1 MREPRLG
8 LDWRQGGHVNRT
20 RGWRRVDTDKYL
32 TAAWQLPRSTP
43 TGLESLSRAS
53 TGKFWG
59 WRRSGRYTGHEVET
73 KPPQPQYGY
82 KAARRPKATYQDC
95 FSTGR
100 DIDIKHPFEVCR
112 QDYKF
117 LAQLLFTIKL

>member
-1 MREPRLG
+1 M
-8 LDWRQGGHVNRT
+8 
-20 RGWRRVDTDKYL
+20 DTYKYL
-32 TAAWQLPRSTP
+32 TVAWQLPRSTP

-100 DIDIKHPFEVCR
+100 DIIIKHLLEVRR

-117 LAQLLFTIKL
+117 LAQLLFNIKL

>member
-32 TAAWQLPRSTP
+32 TVAWQLPRSTP
-43 TGLESLSRAS
+43 TGLGWAS

-100 DIDIKHPFEVCR
+100 DITIKHLLEVCR

-117 LAQLLFTIKL
+117 LVQLLLTIKL

>member
-1 MREPRLG
+1 MG
-8 LDWRQGGHVNRT
+8 AA
-20 RGWRRVDTDKYL
+20 KYL
-32 TAAWQLPRSTP
+32 TVAGQLPRSTP
-43 TGLESLSRAS
+43 TGLGWAS

-100 DIDIKHPFEVCR
+100 DITIKHLLEVCR

-117 LAQLLFTIKL
+117 LVQLLLTIKL